1 MPQNKQRFLFGP
13 EQSNAIRDLLQSIF
27 VAELLSPSKRLWFF
41 FGWISDVEILDNQA
55 REFSSLEPDWPAA
68 KIRLSQIM
76 VALLNRGS
84 AISLILREDK
94 QNHNKIFIENIK
106 DLKQQYPE
114 HLKIGWDKNEHNK
127 AILGDDFLLYGS
139 MNLTYYGITINGENI
154 SMTTES
160 SEVEEFRLQIENK
173 WNEKLK

>member
-1 MPQNKQRFLFGP
+1 MSRNKERYLFGP

-55 REFSSLEPDWPAA
+55 REFSSLEPDWPAT
-68 KIRLSQIM
+68 KIRLSKIM
-76 VALLNRGS
+76 EALLSRGS
-84 AISLILREDK
+84 EISLILREDRQK
-94 QNHNKIFIENIK
+94 HNKIFIENIK
-106 DLKQQYPE
+106 ELIQQYPD
-114 HLKIGWDKNEHNK
+114 HIKIAWDKNEHNK
-127 AILGDDFLLYGS
+127 AIVGDDFLLNGS

-160 SEVEEFRLQIENK
+160 SEVEEWRLHIENR